1 MNRVTLWTDGEN
13 LTSQQILALADI
25 EINGDRRWDIC
36 VRNDEFY
43 ARVLREGSLGLGESY
58 MDGWWDTQSLDEFF
72 ARIFRADLEKK
83 LRPHWKIL
91 LGFLGKILVNQQRK
105 SKAFEIGKY
114 HYDIGN
120 DLYQAMLDKRM
131 VYSCG
136 YWKNASNLDEAQQA
150 KLELV
155 CKKLGLQEGKKVL
168 DIGCGWGSFAK
179 YAAEKYRVAVV
190 AITVSKEQAE
200 LGRKLC
206 AGLPIEIKLQDY
218 RDIKGMYD
226 HIVSLGMFEHV
237 GYKNYSTYM
246 EVANCHL
253 RDEGLFLLQT
263 IVGNTSVKTND
274 PWMGKYI
281 FPNSMLPSVEQIA
294 TAIKGLFVMED
305 WHNFGVD
312 YDKTLMA
319 WFQNFDRRWDNLKP
333 RYGERFYR
341 MWKYFLLGSAGCFRV
356 RKNQLW
362 QIVLSKRGVPG
373 GYTPIR

>member
-72 ARIFRADLEKK
+72 ARIFRADLEKE

-91 LGFLGKILVNQQRK
+91 MRFLGKILVNQQRK

-253 RDEGLFLLQT
+253 RDEN
-263 IVGNTSVKTND
+263 I
-274 PWMGKYI
+274 
-281 FPNSMLPSVEQIA
+281 
-294 TAIKGLFVMED
+294 
-305 WHNFGVD
+305 
-312 YDKTLMA
+312 
-319 WFQNFDRRWDNLKP
+319 
-333 RYGERFYR
+333 
-341 MWKYFLLGSAGCFRV
+341 
-356 RKNQLW
+356 
-362 QIVLSKRGVPG
+362 
-373 GYTPIR
+373 